1 MMMNNVKRRDNEIDD
16 AGISLQRE
24 MRRAEQGMVLDGLGE
39 KIQVGNGIKLSYHIQ
54 GYSIQ

>member
-1 MMMNNVKRRDNEIDD
+1 MMNNVKRRDKEIDG
-16 AGISLQRE
+16 AGILIQRE
-24 MRRAEQGMVLDGLGE
+24 MRREEQGMVLDGLGE